1 MFRVHVKDVHC
12 KHVFLGGS
20 SDNGYARV
28 LEPYAGDE
36 VIKNRITMLEGP
48 PFAAELSA
56 LVGKFR
62 VTSFSEVFRS
72 KKLGSAS
79 HSSLAGTPQLP
90 GSTYA
95 KTASSGTTVELE
107 MAQKNPLGALKLPT
121 GGILR
126 NKQGQRV
133 DKPIPPVSDNLFCLM
148 RDAKLCNYYHLGSHC
163 PLKRCEYIHEPRLY
177 GEHLNARRLV
187 ARLSPCKLKDLD
199 CADKNCFYGHRCPD
213 DPNCTRSKCRFPA
226 KMHNVDTNVVD

>member
-1 MFRVHVKDVHC
+1 MFRVHVRDVHC

-36 VIKNRITMLEGP
+36 AVKNRITMLEGP

-56 LVGKFR
+56 LANKFR

-79 HSSLAGTPQLP
+79 PSSVAGSLQPA
-90 GSTYA
+90 TYA
-95 KTASSGTTVELE
+95 KKASSGAPIEPE
-107 MAQKNPLGALKLPT
+107 KAPKNPLGALKPAT
-121 GGILR
+121 DGILR
-126 NKQGQRV
+126 NKQGQRI
-133 DKPIPPVSDNLFCLM
+133 DKAIPPVSETAFCLM
-148 RDAKLCNYYHLGSHC
+148 REAKLCNYYHLGSHC
-163 PLKRCEYIHEPRLY
+163 PLKRCEYLHEPKLW

-187 ARLSPCKLKDLD
+187 ARQSPCKLKDLD
-199 CADKNCFYGHRCPD
+199 CADRNCFYGHRCPN
-213 DPNCTRSKCRFPA
+213 DPNCTRANCRFPA
-226 KMHNVDTNVVD
+226 KMHNVDTNVVH